1 MASFKE
7 NAEKE
12 LLTVL
17 PSEGRDVRAFLSA
30 AAKQGGFIH
39 IVGKR
44 RNLVFGLA
52 SYAEC
57 LAVVELLRIL
67 YPAEFEITAE
77 HVRSGV
83 KKGRTEYSVSV
94 PTGFTAQAVEDLCL
108 AEGGLPAFVT
118 ESRHAAVSYLKG
130 LFLVCG
136 SVYVPSTEGDAEK
149 REGYHFEFAVDGGEY
164 AASLAALLSE
174 LGVQAKTSERGAL
187 TLVYVAPERLDD
199 PAFAET
205 VAARGVALV
214 AVDEAHCISQWGND
228 FRPSYQRI
236 IEFLGALPAR
246 PPVMA
251 LTATATRA
259 VRKDIVGALGLVD
272 PFVVIASFDRPNLSF
287 AVSRPRGRAEKD
299 RMLVAFCRQ
308 RAERSGIVYCSS
320 RRAVEE
326 VCDELRDEGLL
337 ATRYHAGLTSEER
350 DRNQDDFLYDR
361 SRVMVAT
368 NAFGMGIDKSN
379 VSYVVHYNLP
389 LSLENYYQEA
399 GRAGRD
405 GTRADCLL
413 LYSPGDV
420 HTAEFLLSRSEP
432 REGLTPEQVEALAE
446 RDAER
451 LRQMVFYAT
460 TTECLRAHILRYFG
474 EEAPAFCGNCGN
486 CLTDFEEVDA
496 TTDALKV
503 VSCVA
508 RVAQRGRSVGASM
521 IVDVLRGSRS
531 EKVLRRGFD
540 TLSTYGIM
548 ADVPVGRVRE
558 LIDELV
564 FRGVLARTGG
574 DYPTIVLTGSSGAF
588 LRREAPWDEPFV
600 LKVARGAPKAARV
613 PAAPEKTRAATDVS
627 ELDELGQIL
636 YAELTELR
644 GELARE
650 QGVPSYFIFSNAT
663 LVDMCA
669 KRPRT
674 REEFLG
680 VSGVGAKKAE
690 RYGDLFLAR
699 ING

>member
-1 MASFKE
+1 MADATPLDILRTTFGYPSFRPHQE
-7 NAEKE
+7 EIVDA
-12 LLTVL
+12 VL
-17 PSEGRDVRAFLSA
+17 AGRDVMAVMPTSAGKSICYQVPALALAARTGGLTLVVSPLISLMADQVGALRQMGVAASYLNSTLSA
-30 AAKQGGFIH
+30 GERAGVLHGI
-39 IVGKR
+39 
-44 RNLVFGLA
+44 A
-52 SYAEC
+52 S
-57 LAVVELLRIL
+57 
-67 YPAEFEITAE
+67 
-77 HVRSGV
+77 
-83 KKGRTEYSVSV
+83 
-94 PTGFTAQAVEDLCL
+94 
-108 AEGGLPAFVT
+108 
-118 ESRHAAVSYLKG
+118 
-130 LFLVCG
+130 
-136 SVYVPSTEGDAEK
+136 
-149 REGYHFEFAVDGGEY
+149 
-164 AASLAALLSE
+164 
-174 LGVQAKTSERGAL
+174 GAL
-187 TLVYVAPERLDD
+187 ALVYVAPERLDD
-199 PAFAET
+199 PAFLET
-205 VAARGVALV
+205 VSARGVALL

-236 IEFLGALPAR
+236 IEFLETLPAR

-259 VRKDIVGALGLVD
+259 VRKDILAALGLRD
-272 PFVVIASFDRPNLSF
+272 PLVVVASFDRPNLSF
-287 AVSRPRGRAEKD
+287 SVSRPRGAAEKD
-299 RMLVAFCRQ
+299 RMLVAFVRQ
-308 RAERSGIVYCSS
+308 RASLSGIVYCSS

-326 VCDELRDEGLL
+326 VCELLRDEGLA
-337 ATRYHAGLTSEER
+337 ATRYHAGLSAEER
-350 DRNQDDFLYDR
+350 ERNQGDFLYDR
-361 SRVMVAT
+361 ARVMVAT

-405 GTRADCLL
+405 GTHADCLL

-474 EEAPAFCGNCGN
+474 EEARAYCGSCGN
-486 CLTDFEEVDA
+486 CLTDFEGVDA
-496 TTDALKV
+496 TTVALKV
-503 VSCVA
+503 VGCVA
-508 RVAQRGRSVGASM
+508 RVAQRGRSVGATM
-521 IVDVLRGSRS
+521 IVDVLRGSRG

-548 ADVPVGRVRE
+548 ADVPVARVRA
-558 LIDELV
+558 IMDELV

-574 DYPTIVLTGSSGAF
+574 DYPTIELTGLSGPF

-600 LKVARGAPKAARV
+600 LKVAKGAPRVARV
-613 PAAPEKTRAATDVS
+613 PAAPAKTRAATDVS
-627 ELDELGQIL
+627 ELDEAGQEL
-636 YAELTELR
+636 YARLSELR
-644 GELARE
+644 GELAHE

-674 REEFLG
+674 ADDLLA

-690 RYGDLFLAR
+690 RYGDVFLEK
-699 ING
+699 INGSDRRG

>member
-1 MASFKE
+1 MADATPLDILRTTFGYPSFRPHQE
-7 NAEKE
+7 EIVDA
-12 LLTVL
+12 VL
-17 PSEGRDVRAFLSA
+17 AGRDVMAVMPTSAGKSICYQVPALALAARTGGLTLVVSPLISLMADQVGALRQMGVAASYLNSTLSA
-30 AAKQGGFIH
+30 GERAGVLHGI
-39 IVGKR
+39 
-44 RNLVFGLA
+44 A
-52 SYAEC
+52 S
-57 LAVVELLRIL
+57 
-67 YPAEFEITAE
+67 
-77 HVRSGV
+77 
-83 KKGRTEYSVSV
+83 
-94 PTGFTAQAVEDLCL
+94 
-108 AEGGLPAFVT
+108 
-118 ESRHAAVSYLKG
+118 
-130 LFLVCG
+130 
-136 SVYVPSTEGDAEK
+136 
-149 REGYHFEFAVDGGEY
+149 
-164 AASLAALLSE
+164 
-174 LGVQAKTSERGAL
+174 GAL
-187 TLVYVAPERLDD
+187 ALVYVAPERLDD
-199 PAFAET
+199 PAFLET
-205 VAARGVALV
+205 VSARGVALL

-236 IEFLGALPAR
+236 IEFLETLPAR

-259 VRKDIVGALGLVD
+259 VRKDILAALGLRD
-272 PFVVIASFDRPNLSF
+272 PLVVVASFDRPNLSF
-287 AVSRPRGRAEKD
+287 AVARPRGAAEKD
-299 RMLVAFCRQ
+299 RVLVAFVRQ
-308 RAERSGIVYCSS
+308 RANLSGIVYCSS
-320 RRAVEE
+320 RRTVEE
-326 VCDELRDEGLL
+326 VCELLRDEGLL
-337 ATRYHAGLTSEER
+337 ATRYHAGLSAEER
-350 DRNQDDFLYDR
+350 ERNQGDFLYDR
-361 SRVMVAT
+361 ARVMVAT

-405 GTRADCLL
+405 GTHADCLL

-474 EEAPAFCGNCGN
+474 EEAPAYCGSCGN

-508 RVAQRGRSVGASM
+508 RVAQRGRSVGATM
-521 IVDVLRGSRS
+521 IVDVLRGSRG

-548 ADVPVGRVRE
+548 ADVPVARVRA
-558 LIDELV
+558 IMDELV

-574 DYPTIVLTGSSGAF
+574 DYPTIELTGLSGPF

-600 LKVARGAPKAARV
+600 LKVAKGAPRVARV
-613 PAAPEKTRAATDVS
+613 PAAPAKTRAATDVS
-627 ELDELGQIL
+627 ELDEAGQEL
-636 YAELTELR
+636 YARLSELR
-644 GELARE
+644 GELAHE

-674 REEFLG
+674 ADELLA

-690 RYGDLFLAR
+690 RYGDVFLEK
-699 ING
+699 INGSDRRG